1 MSLNMTTP
9 RAWMAFRMVSGPR
22 RLSPFQIGLA
32 HPGKALMVATQIR
45 PQSQSTKPVRLQVQT
60 VEQGQQHL
68 ARQRL
73 HRPVS
78 PHLAIYRWEM
88 NMISSAMERNT
99 GIMLSGA
106 LYLFATAYLVSPMM
120 GWDLSSASLVTAFG
134 ALPWAVKAAVKFAAA
149 WPFTFHFF
157 NGVRFTVA
165 ATARTLN
172 NRGQMAKIAWAMM
185 GCSVVSAAGLAWF
198 V

>member
-1 MSLNMTTP
+1 MKYSRTDTNTPYTVLGARFPGSFRTTIASP
-9 RAWMAFRMVSGPR
+9 RAVVTLNQT
-22 RLSPFQIGLA
+22 RLQA
-32 HPGKALMVATQIR
+32 
-45 PQSQSTKPVRLQVQT
+45 QSTKPQLQIQT

-73 HRPVS
+73 RRPVS
-78 PHLAIYRWEM
+78 PHLSIYRWEM

-99 GIMLSGA
+99 GIMLSGT
-106 LYLFATAYLVSPMM
+106 LYLFATAYLFSPML

-134 ALPWAVKAAVKFAAA
+134 ALPVAVKAGVKFLAA

-165 ATARTLN
+165 ATAQTLK
-172 NRGQMAKIAWAMM
+172 NRDQMAKIAWAMM